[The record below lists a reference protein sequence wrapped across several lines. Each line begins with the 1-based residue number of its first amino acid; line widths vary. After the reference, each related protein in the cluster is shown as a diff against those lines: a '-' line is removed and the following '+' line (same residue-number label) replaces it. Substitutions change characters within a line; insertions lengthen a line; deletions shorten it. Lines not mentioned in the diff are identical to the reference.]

1 MMYVVSGGGKK
12 SRVSVNSVKN
22 LQRKKRSILN
32 LPYLKPFFLMVL
44 RGRCKQQGRTAACVK
59 KAAKIC
65 HSPKLEDIL
74 TEDFI
79 LKMKEINK
87 YKVPTYGGYNPD
99 YKEEAQPLHFPTLV
113 EHYSF
118 IFCRDDK

>member
-1 MMYVVSGGGKK
+1 MMYVVSGVGKK
-12 SRVSVNSVKN
+12 YRVSVNSVKN

-32 LPYLKPFFLMVL
+32 LPYLKPFFLMAL
-44 RGRCKQQGRTAACVK
+44 RGCRKQQGRTAACVK

-65 HSPKLEDIL
+65 HSPKEDIL

-87 YKVPTYGGYNPD
+87 YKVPTYGGYSPD
-99 YKEEAQPLHFPTLV
+99 YKEEVQPLHFPTLIKR
-113 EHYSF
+113 YSF
-118 IFCRDDK
+118 IFRSDDK